1 MIMGLVLFW
10 KACYL
15 KELMTFLWERQTYL
29 FLYRNLT
36 LTVVHHL
43 AALSRLFP
51 NTFNEKLCEQL
62 FAHLKKWLETAIHKH
77 ANSSTTGQQGEGDVS
92 RELELCAAILE
103 IFHLI
108 PLAPQVM
115 IFITLNLILFAKTV
129 RFGKIFSF
137 L

>member
-1 MIMGLVLFW
+1 MCYIVLVSNL
-10 KACYL
+10 Y
-15 KELMTFLWERQTYL
+15 
-29 FLYRNLT
+29 YRNLT

-62 FAHLKKWLETAIHKH
+62 FAHLTKWLETALQKH
-77 ANSSTTGQQGEGDVS
+77 TNTTGGQQSDSQVDVS

-108 PLAPQVM
+108 PLAPQVISRKCSKTA
-115 IFITLNLILFAKTV
+115 IFENCGNK
-129 RFGKIFSF
+129 F
-137 L
+137 LSECPFQHCQSQ

>member
-1 MIMGLVLFW
+1 
-10 KACYL
+10 
-15 KELMTFLWERQTYL
+15 
-29 FLYRNLT
+29 LT

-62 FAHLKKWLETAIHKH
+62 FAHLEKWLEAALLKH
-77 ANSSTTGQQGEGDVS
+77 ANATGEGQGDVS

-108 PLAPQVM
+108 PLAPQVA
-115 IFITLNLILFAKTV
+115 FYV
-129 RFGKIFSF
+129 SF
-137 L
+137 FFPWKLDGAGVPIQA